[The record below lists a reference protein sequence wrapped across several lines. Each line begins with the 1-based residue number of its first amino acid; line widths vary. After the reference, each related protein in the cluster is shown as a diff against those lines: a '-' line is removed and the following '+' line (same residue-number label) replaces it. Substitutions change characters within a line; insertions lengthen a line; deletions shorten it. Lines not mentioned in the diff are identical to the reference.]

1 VNVFNQVVSA
11 VINTLLAI
19 PPIRFVMGLVDARW
33 RPLWA
38 ALWLAVIGYVISRTL
53 NQLALRRARLHLL
66 ARVGDPYEGKPRDL
80 IRDRG
85 DVTMSSA
92 QEPPT
97 REPPPREAV
106 PTGPTSPSGVVSIPI
121 PVLLG
126 ALAIG
131 LLAVVGVAVATR
143 SAPNAPAAAAAPA
156 AADSVVRPDGP
167 IDVRF
172 RSGRM
177 NGDDC
182 IGTFEVTHGAGTPA
196 RLVAFVM
203 DTSGAVMA
211 RDSAQV
217 AAAVAGL
224 FVDFRFRHVDC
235 DEIDDWQLQATT
247 PKRPGRSP

>member
-1 VNVFNQVVSA
+1 M
-11 VINTLLAI
+11 INTLLAI

-33 RPLWA
+33 RPAWA
-38 ALWLAVIGYVISRTL
+38 VLWLAVIGYIISRTMT
-53 NQLALRRARLHLL
+53 QLALRRARLRLL
-66 ARVGDPYEGKPRDL
+66 ARVGDPYDGKPREL

-85 DVTMSSA
+85 DITMSLA
-92 QEPPT
+92 QEPPN
-97 REPPPREAV
+97 REPPPPEAA
-106 PTGPTSPSGVVSIPI
+106 PTGPASPSGVVSIPV
-121 PVLLG
+121 PVLFG

-131 LLAVVGVAVATR
+131 LLAVVGVAVVTR
-143 SAPNAPAAAAAPA
+143 SAPNAAPPAAVPV
-156 AADSVVRPDGP
+156 AADSVVRPEGP

-172 RSGRM
+172 RSGSM

-182 IGTFEVTHGAGTPA
+182 IGTFEVTQGAGTPA

-217 AAAVAGL
+217 TAAVAGL